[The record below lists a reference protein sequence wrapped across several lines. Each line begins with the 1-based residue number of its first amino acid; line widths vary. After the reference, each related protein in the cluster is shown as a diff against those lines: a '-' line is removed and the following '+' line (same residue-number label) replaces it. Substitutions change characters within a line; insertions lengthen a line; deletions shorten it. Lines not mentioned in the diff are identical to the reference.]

1 MSWER
6 ESGMTPRVSIFD
18 RQWMVVTFTEKR
30 NTSLPVLCGRLNKCL
45 NLLLPQAPLK
55 WQWRNEKGINPQPQ
69 RVWERGKNQMRDV
82 NQTVEHRWRRGSLFS
97 RVEKAT
103 IYRKESQQETS
114 LFMLRNLRKV
124 QQLETP
130 CTWEIQS
137 EGRGK
142 MRTSAW
148 KSNIMSS

>member
-1 MSWER
+1 
-6 ESGMTPRVSIFD
+6 
-18 RQWMVVTFTEKR
+18 
-30 NTSLPVLCGRLNKCL
+30 
-45 NLLLPQAPLK
+45 
-55 WQWRNEKGINPQPQ
+55 
-69 RVWERGKNQMRDV
+69 MRDV

-103 IYRKESQQETS
+103 IYRKESQQETR

-124 QQLETP
+124 QQLETS

-142 MRTSAW
+142 MRTSA
-148 KSNIMSS
+148 

>member
-1 MSWER
+1 MGEGVWDDSEGFHLWPAVDGGDIHWKKKHRSSRAMWQIEQ
-6 ESGMTPRVSIFD
+6 M
-18 RQWMVVTFTEKR
+18 
-30 NTSLPVLCGRLNKCL
+30 CL
-45 NLLLPQAPLK
+45 NLLLPQASLK

-103 IYRKESQQETS
+103 VYRKASQQETS
-114 LFMLRNLRKV
+114 LLMLQNLSKV

-130 CTWEIQS
+130 GTWEIQS

-142 MRTSAW
+142 MRTSPW